1 MGSSTPDEQALIR
14 SLLRELK
21 SSQSELSKMK
31 SELADLHSNVRD
43 LSRTIRE
50 GNGDMSVLTKQA
62 VLEAKIMNIEEDIK
76 YSKRMHSDV
85 RELKS
90 DHDKFLSKLIL
101 LDSQVAQHDEDI
113 DRTSRITQ
121 NSIDIQLADVRAD
134 ALAKKEMKKERNMQI
149 IKIIFSAIAAVVSF
163 VVGHFLK

>member
-1 MGSSTPDEQALIR
+1 MGSLTPDQVLIQ

-31 SELADLHSNVRD
+31 SELSHLHDNVRD

-62 VLEAKIMNIEEDIK
+62 VLEAKIINLEDHAK
-76 YSKRMHSDV
+76 DHKRMYSDV
-85 RELKS
+85 RELKNS
-90 DHDKFLSKLIL
+90 HDKFYSQLIL
-101 LDSQVAQHDEDI
+101 LDSKVEQHEEEI

-134 ALAKKEMKKERNMQI
+134 ALAKKELKKERNSQI

-163 VVGHFLK
+163 VIGHFLK